1 MEVEATKRLFTVDEY
16 YRMAEAGILAES
28 ERTELIDGEIIEMS
42 PIGVRHAAVVMR
54 VNNLLVPL
62 FKDKALLGPQFPLR
76 LNDFNEPQPD
86 IALLKPRKDCYRSRH
101 PGAKDA
107 LLVVEISDSSLKY
120 DQGRKLGIYARAG
133 IREVWIADLRGN
145 RLYVYRQ
152 PSAGSYKIP
161 LQLRRGDSVS
171 CLAFPKVEIRVDEI
185 LG

>member
-1 MEVEATKRLFTVDEY
+1 MQVEATKRLFTVDEY

-62 FKDKALLGPQFPLR
+62 FKGKALLGPQLPLR

-101 PGAKDA
+101 PGPKDA
-107 LLVVEISDSSLKY
+107 LLVLEISDSSLKY
-120 DQGRKLGIYARAG
+120 DRDVKLGIYARAG
-133 IREVWIADLRGN
+133 IREVWIANLRGN
-145 RLYVYRQ
+145 ALHVYRE
-152 PSAGSYKIP
+152 PSAGAYKTA
-161 LQLRRGDSVS
+161 LLFRRGDSIS
-171 CLAFPKVEIRVDEI
+171 CRAFPKIEIRVDQI